1 MHELIRRTAQ
11 VLYLFAPL
19 LLSAA
24 LSGVVMRMNW
34 LPALRKPLDAG
45 KTWRG
50 KRLFGDSKTW
60 RGVFVAVFG
69 CSVGAALQKH
79 CLVAYTQSLAL
90 LDYARL
96 DVLAFG
102 TAMGAGAMLGEL
114 PNSFVKRRLDI
125 APGRTTRGW
134 RSALFY
140 VWDQVDLL
148 TLSWPLLTRWVR
160 PSVDR
165 VLISMAIAL
174 LLHPITSLIGYA
186 MGARKSA
193 R

>member
-1 MHELIRRTAQ
+1 MYELIRRTAQ

-24 LSGVVMRMNW
+24 LSGVVMRLNW

-45 KTWRG
+45 KSWRG

-60 RGVFVAVFG
+60 RGVFVAVLG
-69 CSVGAALQKH
+69 CSVGAAIQKH
-79 CLVAYTQSLAL
+79 CLLAQAQGLAL
-90 LDYARL
+90 LDYAQL
-96 DVLAFG
+96 DVLSFG

-148 TLSWPLLTRWVR
+148 TLSWPLLMRWVR